1 MSEAQIA
8 RFKQLAGIP
17 LTESEIK
24 LKNRLLT
31 EGTHYES
38 KEEQLDEVED
48 LNEEEK
54 EEEEMGEEDEA
65 ADSDQEGEAGDEEVE
80 LEDEEEGEEEAPELD
95 GLDAGDELEGDMEGG
110 DSEALIQSLLS
121 TVQELAD
128 KLGVSMQIDG
138 SGGAEHAEPDEDNM
152 GGPSDMD
159 ADNMGDEDSMADGA
173 ELDMAEEEE
182 ELNEGMEGG
191 ITAENV
197 EIYVLSKLAPFRDLR
212 TRFASE
218 FSVYESQGLDEF
230 TAVYE
235 ALLEM
240 YLYNTNEM
248 PGKRKEVLSQL
259 MHEIHPFVP
268 DEVGYEELDE
278 GDGQIPYDSQ
288 SRRSDTR
295 APHGLDESAIRAIS
309 QRVAARLNE
318 SKTSLNKQKVIELVT
333 NRVAQRLVA
342 EAKKAKKGI
351 KDKMKAKK
359 EMKDE
364 KKPVKES
371 VSKKGDQ
378 VAGKKKAAK
387 AGYGPGKSVYGV
399 KGEKVANKFEMKT
412 VKLPKT
418 SKSNDAGILEAG
430 KGKTKLPSSTGKGK
444 KK

>member
-31 EGTHYES
+31 EGTHYEG
-38 KEEQLDEVED
+38 KEEEQLDEVED
-48 LNEEEK
+48 LNEEE

-80 LEDEEEGEEEAPELD
+80 LEDEEGEEEAPELD
-95 GLDAGDELEGDMEGG
+95 GLDAGDELESGAEGG
-110 DSEALIQSLLS
+110 DSEALIQSLLA

-138 SGGAEHAEPDEDNM
+138 SGGGEHAEPDEDNM

-159 ADNMGDEDSMADGA
+159 ADNMGDMEGGDEDSMADGA
-173 ELDMAEEEE
+173 ELDMAEEEGE
-182 ELNEGMEGG
+182 EEE
-191 ITAENV
+191 
-197 EIYVLSKLAPFRDLR
+197 P
-212 TRFASE
+212 
-218 FSVYESQGLDEF
+218 
-230 TAVYE
+230 
-235 ALLEM
+235 LE
-240 YLYNTNEM
+240 
-248 PGKRKEVLSQL
+248 
-259 MHEIHPFVP
+259 
-268 DEVGYEELDE
+268 E
-278 GDGQIPYDSQ
+278 GDGQMPFDSQ

-378 VAGKKKAAK
+378 VAGKKAAK
-387 AGYGPGKSVYGV
+387 AGHGPGKSVYGV
-399 KGEKVANKFEMKT
+399 KGDKVANKFEMKT

-430 KGKTKLPSSTGKGK
+430 KGKTKLPSATGKGK